1 MKIISLTG
9 VSSSGKDSIL
19 QAVLRVNSNLSS
31 IISTTSRP
39 MREGETNGVQ
49 YDFVTPT
56 DFELMDKN
64 NMFIEH
70 RDYKVQNGDIW
81 RYGIAKDSVKKD
93 NKDKIVIID
102 FTGLK
107 QLEKYCKEHNIELI
121 SFYIDTSMWNCSIRA
136 LQREPNLDDKDI
148 MELHRRLLDDYYNV
162 LPAKDYCN
170 YIVKNNTQQDFIET
184 VLKISEVIE

>member
-19 QAVLRVNSNLSS
+19 QAVLRVNSNLSP

-49 YDFVTPT
+49 YDFVTSK

-81 RYGIAKDSVKKD
+81 RYGITKDSVKKD
-93 NKDKIVIID
+93 NKDKIITID
-102 FTGLK
+102 FIGLK
-107 QLEKYCKEHNIELI
+107 QLEKYCKEQNIELI
-121 SFYIDTSMWNCSIRA
+121 SFYIDISMWNCSIRA
-136 LQREPNLDDKDI
+136 LKREPNLDDKDTR
-148 MELHRRLLDDYYNV
+148 ELHRRLLDDYYNV

-170 YIVKNNTQQDFIET
+170 HIVKNNTQQDFIEA

>member
-9 VSSSGKDSIL
+9 ASSSGKDSIL
-19 QAVLRVNSNLSS
+19 QAVLRVNSNLSP

-56 DFELMDKN
+56 GFELMDKN

-81 RYGIAKDSVKKD
+81 RYGITKDSVKKD
-93 NKDKIVIID
+93 NKDKIITID
-102 FTGLK
+102 FIGLK
-107 QLEKYCKEHNIELI
+107 QLEKYCKEQNVELI
-121 SFYIDTSMWNCSIRA
+121 SFYIDTYMWNCSIRA
-136 LQREPNLDDKDI
+136 LKREPNLDDKDT

-170 YIVKNNTQQDFIET
+170 HIVKNNTQQDFIET
-184 VLKISEVIE
+184 ILKISEVIK

>member
-19 QAVLRVNSNLSS
+19 QAVLRVNSNLSP

-39 MREGETNGVQ
+39 MREGETNGMQ
-49 YDFVTPT
+49 YDFVTSKA
-56 DFELMDKN
+56 FELMDKN

-70 RDYKVQNGDIW
+70 RNYRVQNGDIW
-81 RYGIAKDSVKKD
+81 RYGITKDSVKKD
-93 NKDKIVIID
+93 NRNKIVIVD

-107 QLEKYCKEHNIELI
+107 RLEKYCKEQNIELI
-121 SFYIDTSMWNCSIRA
+121 SFYVDTSMWNCSIRA
-136 LQREPNLDDKDI
+136 LQREANLNDKDT

-184 VLKISEVIE
+184 ILKISEVIK

>member
-9 VSSSGKDSIL
+9 ASSSGKDSIL
-19 QAVLRVNSNLSS
+19 QAVLRVNSNLSP

-39 MREGETNGVQ
+39 MREGEINGVQ

-56 DFELMDKN
+56 GFELMDKN

-81 RYGIAKDSVKKD
+81 RYGITKNSVKRN
-93 NKDKIVIID
+93 NKDKIVIVD

-107 QLEKYCKEHNIELI
+107 QLEKYCKEHNVELI

-136 LQREPNLDDKDI
+136 LKRESNLNDKDT

-184 VLKISEVIE
+184 TLKISEVVK